1 MASAPSGPLFI
12 SGSSLP
18 ARQGPRARDP
28 KFSIIYVR
36 ARVGS
41 TLSGAA
47 DLESLDFQLL
57 NDYLFDDAGADGG
70 FPDANS
76 SGSLHGGSREAAAEV
91 SESSAR
97 NSTWGSTSWSAPGQ
111 TSGGGGSS
119 SGSRSDSTSGGG
131 SSSSGSGG
139 GRSRGGTKKQVKGQG
154 LK

>member
-1 MASAPSGPLFI
+1 
-12 SGSSLP
+12 
-18 ARQGPRARDP
+18 
-28 KFSIIYVR
+28 VR

-76 SGSLHGGSREAAAEV
+76 SGSLHGGSREAAGEV
-91 SESSAR
+91 SERSTR

-111 TSGGGGSS
+111 TSGGGGGSS

-139 GRSRGGTKKQVKGQG
+139 DRSRGGTKKQVKGQG